1 MKILQATIANGEA
14 LSDNDKLVLQ
24 EAVDSQTWFD
34 QIISIEATTPP
45 EEHPLMYDL
54 TVATKKLQYLQ
65 YNCKLRHISS

>member
-1 MKILQATIANGEA
+1 MKMLTTGHHSNGEA

-45 EEHPLMYDL
+45 ESI
-54 TVATKKLQYLQ
+54 
-65 YNCKLRHISS
+65 R